1 MDTAADSLTTAA
13 TLFAGPGLT
22 NTTPSTNVREF
33 IISFHFITCSGRRLT

>member
-13 TLFAGPGLT
+13 TLFAGPGTT

-33 IISFHFITCSGRRLT
+33 SSLNLLHFCGE